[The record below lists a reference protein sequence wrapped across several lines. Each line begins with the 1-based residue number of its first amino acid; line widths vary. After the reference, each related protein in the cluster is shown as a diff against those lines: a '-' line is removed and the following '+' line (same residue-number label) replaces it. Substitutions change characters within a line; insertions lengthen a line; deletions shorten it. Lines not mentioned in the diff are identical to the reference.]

1 MCTDACMLIQCA
13 QCSYGIPGGTH
24 SERVAPYVIS
34 IKERCYSVQIQ
45 RRNEAVKI
53 SRACKRRLKGSALYS
68 VELADIPC
76 DLLSIEHRTLA
87 LKPIMLC
94 QQIARLRIIA
104 TPRINN
110 YKLLL
115 PRLHTDMKKLPCNNR
130 VQANDFGDIFHI
142 SRRLVKTRPW
152 CVNVHF
158 NQRERKR
165 ERERK
170 QEYHC
175 GSNHR
180 LKIRGRKCNCYIVR
194 TACTCECMSLREC
207 DLVNDRSQLRCVL

>member
-1 MCTDACMLIQCA
+1 MLIQCA
-13 QCSYGIPGGTH
+13 QCSCGIPGGTH

-87 LKPIMLC
+87 LKPIELC
-94 QQIARLRIIA
+94 QQITRLRIIV
-104 TPRINN
+104 TPRAN

-142 SRRLVKTRPW
+142 SRRLVKTLVRDALMYILIRE
-152 CVNVHF
+152 
-158 NQRERKR
+158 RERKR
-165 ERERK
+165 EREGEK
-170 QEYHC
+170 A
-175 GSNHR
+175 
-180 LKIRGRKCNCYIVR
+180 KIPLL
-194 TACTCECMSLREC
+194 ES
-207 DLVNDRSQLRCVL
+207 